1 MPFGI
6 KIAAA
11 FFYVYAAVGLVW
23 GFSYWYLIGKPRL
36 SWPLVAFY
44 LVVAIL
50 YVWVGRNLHRG
61 TTVLWM
67 GRILGVLAVLGGLTS
82 LGNHSLVASHPGI
95 LALVIAR
102 VVIGLVITVAL
113 FLPGAGKGATGRIP
127 PGLHDSGTGS

>member
-1 MPFGI
+1 MPLGI

-11 FFYVYAAVGLVW
+11 LFYVYAAVGLVW
-23 GFSYWYLIGKPRL
+23 GFSYWYLIGKPHL

-67 GRILGVLAVLGGLTS
+67 GRIPGVLAVLGGLTS
-82 LGNHSLVASHPGI
+82 LRNHSTSHPGI

-102 VVIGLVITVAL
+102 VVIGLVITVGL
-113 FLPGAGKGATGRIP
+113 FLTGAGKGAAA
-127 PGLHDSGTGS
+127 